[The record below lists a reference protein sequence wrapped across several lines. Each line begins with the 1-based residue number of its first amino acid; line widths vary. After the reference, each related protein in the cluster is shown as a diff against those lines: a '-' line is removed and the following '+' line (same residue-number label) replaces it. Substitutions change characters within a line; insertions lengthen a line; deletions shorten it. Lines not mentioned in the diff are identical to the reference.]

1 MVATMRVRRDGAER
15 GDSLGRVIRT
25 TLHQGQ
31 GGDNSG
37 WTPALLSTD
46 VSQGSELW
54 GDAPHLRGNA
64 AELLVRCLEQEG
76 VTCVFGLPGEENI
89 HFTEAISRSS
99 IRYVLVRHEQAA
111 SFMAEIYG
119 RLTGQA
125 GVCSATLGPGAI
137 NLLLG
142 VADATTN
149 STPLVAI
156 SAQVG
161 LNRMYKE
168 SHQSV
173 DLVSMFAP
181 VTKWADLVLSAPAI
195 PEMIRKA
202 FKLAQTERPG
212 AVYLAVP
219 EDVEKESVP
228 SGLVPLAINVPRADE
243 PSPTQIARAAA
254 LLETARR
261 PVVLAGHGAARSG
274 AAEALRRFS
283 DTLGL
288 PVATT
293 FHGKGVFPDD
303 HPNALG
309 AVGFMRHDYVN
320 FGFDE
325 ADVLITVGYELQEFD
340 PVRINP
346 RGDKRIVHLSRFP
359 AEVDSHYDVDVGV
372 QADLGRTLDALAAAT
387 VRRWEPSASGEKIRR
402 LLAEELSGASDDDSF
417 PLKPQRIVADI
428 RAALGRDDIVLADT
442 GAVKMWMAR
451 LYPTYEPNTCL
462 ISNGLSTMA
471 FSLPGAIG
479 AKIAVPERRVLAA
492 VGDGAFLMN
501 SQEIETALR
510 ERVPITILIWQD
522 DAYGLIKW
530 KMDLELGH
538 AMSVGFDNPDFVAYA
553 ESFGARGYRITSA
566 AELLPTLREA
576 LDAETV
582 SVIACPV
589 DYRENL
595 RLTDSLGELTG
606 PF

>member
-1 MVATMRVRRDGAER
+1 VRGSSILAVTTSGTR
-15 GDSLGRVIRT
+15 SLR
-25 TLHQGQ
+25 
-31 GGDNSG
+31 S
-37 WTPALLSTD
+37 
-46 VSQGSELW
+46 
-54 GDAPHLRGNA
+54 GNA
-64 AELLVRCLEQEG
+64 AELIVRCLEQEG
-76 VTCVFGLPGEENI
+76 VTCVFGIPGEENI
-89 HFTEAISRSS
+89 HLTDALSRSS
-99 IRYVLVRHEQAA
+99 IRYILVRHEQAA
-111 SFMAEIYG
+111 SFMAEIFG
-119 RLTGQA
+119 RLTGRA

-149 STPLVAI
+149 STPLVAL

-161 LNRMYKE
+161 LNRIYKE

-181 VTKWADLVLSAPAI
+181 VTKWADLVLSAPAV

-212 AVYLAVP
+212 AVYLGVP
-219 EDVEKESVP
+219 EDIESETVGP
-228 SGLVPLAINVPRADE
+228 ELVPLEINVPRADE
-243 PSPTQIARAAA
+243 PSPSQIERAVAV
-254 LLETARR
+254 LETALR

-274 AAEALRRFS
+274 ASAALLRFS
-283 DTLGL
+283 EALGL

-325 ADVLITVGYELQEFD
+325 ADVVVTVGYELQEFD

-346 RGDKRIVHLSRFP
+346 TGDKRIVHVSRFP
-359 AEVDSHYDVDVGV
+359 AEVDSHYDVEVGV
-372 QADLGRTLDALAAAT
+372 QADLSRTLDAVAAAT
-387 VRRWEPSASGEKIRR
+387 RRRWEPTASGEKIRA
-402 LLAEELSGASDDDSF
+402 LLAGELAGAAHDDSF
-417 PLKPQRIVADI
+417 PLKPQRIVADT
-428 RAALGRDDIVLADT
+428 RAALGRHDIVLADT

-471 FSLPGAIG
+471 FSVPGAIG
-479 AKIAVPERRVLAA
+479 ARIACPERRVLAA

-538 AMSVGFDNPDFVAYA
+538 STSIEFTNPDFVAYA
-553 ESFGARGYRITSA
+553 ESFGARGYRINA
-566 AELLPTLREA
+566 ARELLPTLREA
-576 LDAETV
+576 LAADTV